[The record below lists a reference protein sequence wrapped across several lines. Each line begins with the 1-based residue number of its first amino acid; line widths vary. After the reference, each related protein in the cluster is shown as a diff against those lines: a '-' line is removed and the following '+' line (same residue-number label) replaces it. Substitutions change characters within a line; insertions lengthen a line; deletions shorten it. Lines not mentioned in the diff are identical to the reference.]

1 MLTDITLELRSL
13 GVPWSLHA
21 WTLSL
26 AAAADAA
33 LDHVIDQLLQDF
45 LQVRNIS
52 KGFGFYRNT

>member
-1 MLTDITLELRSL
+1 M
-13 GVPWSLHA
+13 PWSLHA

-45 LQVRNIS
+45 LQVFSMLIYCNLSSTRNIIF
-52 KGFGFYRNT
+52 K

>member
-1 MLTDITLELRSL
+1 MYFADITLELHAL

-33 LDHVIDQLLQDF
+33 LDSVIDQLLQDF
-45 LQVRNIS
+45 LQVTKSFILIV
-52 KGFGFYRNT
+52 KKH

>member
-1 MLTDITLELRSL
+1 MFSDITLELRAL

-26 AAAADAA
+26 AAAAEAS

-45 LQVRNIS
+45 LQVSLIAS
-52 KGFGFYRNT
+52 HSSLL